1 MGVSEMK
8 RAEYKV
14 PGGKLLAV
22 EVEEKDDRL
31 LLVKISGDF
40 FMHPEPA
47 IVELEKMLCNSPFS
61 ELEDRVKR
69 FFYINNV
76 SLFGVEP
83 SDFVKVIKQA
93 IYS

>member
-22 EVEEKDDRL
+22 EVEEKDNIL
-31 LLVKISGDF
+31 FNVKISGDF

-47 IVELEKMLCNSPFS
+47 IAELEKMLCNSPLS

-69 FFYINNV
+69 FFYINNII
-76 SLFGVEP
+76 LFGVEP
-83 SDFVKVIKQA
+83 GDFVKVIELA

>member
-8 RAEYKV
+8 SAEYKI

-22 EVEEKDDRL
+22 EVDEKDDML
-31 LLVKISGDF
+31 LNVKISGDF
-40 FMHPEPA
+40 FMHPESA
-47 IVELEKMLCNSPFS
+47 IVELEKMLCNSPIS

-69 FFYINNV
+69 FFYMNNI

-83 SDFVKVIKQA
+83 NDFVKVIEQA

>member
-1 MGVSEMK
+1 MK
-8 RAEYKV
+8 SAEYKV

-22 EVEEKDDRL
+22 EVEEKDGVL
-31 LLVKISGDF
+31 LHVKISGDF
-40 FMHPEPA
+40 FMHPEST
-47 IVELEKMLCNSPFS
+47 IVELEKMLCNSPVS

-83 SDFVKVIKQA
+83 GDFVKVIEQA
-93 IYS
+93 INS